1 MGLMLRNRGAI
12 LILMIN
18 IFILFVGVGLV
29 IPIMPAYM
37 ELLHING
44 TTVGFMVAA
53 FSLSQF
59 LFSPFAGR
67 LSDRVGRK
75 PIIIAGLLV
84 FALSEWMFGISNT
97 TFFLFFARI
106 LGGIGAALSM
116 PAIFAYVADVTTDEE
131 RGKAMGIVTA
141 ALTTGFIIGP
151 GIGGYL
157 SHLGIRAPFFG
168 AAIAGLIGALITF
181 MFLPKKVKREEV
193 ASIETTGQQ
202 GKEFL
207 PLWKQLLLSVKE
219 PYFFS
224 LIIVFIAAFGLANY
238 ETVFSLYVDHKFG
251 FTTEDIALIITL
263 GSIAGAVVQ
272 ATIFGKMLE
281 WFGEFKIIVWSLLI
295 TGIFVILFTFTH
307 TYWVIFAVTF
317 VVFLG
322 SDILRPALGTLLS
335 KMTKDEQGYLQGL
348 NSSYTSLGNI
358 LGPILAGSL
367 FDANIELPFYIGGL
381 VMIICFAIALRAGK
395 KYLST
400 QQ

>member
-44 TTVGFMVAA
+44 TTIGFMVAA

-67 LSDRVGRK
+67 LSDRLGRK

-84 FALSEWMFGISNT
+84 FALSEWMFGMSNT

-116 PAIFAYVADVTTDEE
+116 PAIFAYVADVTTEEE

-157 SHLGIRAPFFG
+157 SNFGIRAPFFG
-168 AAIAGLIGALITF
+168 AAIAGLIGAIITLI
-181 MFLPKKVKREEV
+181 FLPKKVKRSDEV
-193 ASIETTGQQ
+193 SSEPAIQQ

-207 PLWKQLLLSVKE
+207 PLWKQLILSVKE

-281 WFGEFKIIVWSLLI
+281 SFGEYKIILYSLLV

-307 TYWVIFAVTF
+307 TYWIIFAVTF
-317 VVFLG
+317 IIFLA

-358 LGPILAGSL
+358 VGPILAGSL

-381 VMIICFAIALRAGK
+381 VMIICFAIALIAGK
-395 KYLST
+395 KYLSPRD
-400 QQ
+400 

>member
-1 MGLMLRNRGAI
+1 MGLILRHRGAI
-12 LILMIN
+12 LILMLN

-29 IPIMPAYM
+29 IPIMPSYM
-37 ELLHING
+37 EFLHIDG

-75 PIIIAGLLV
+75 PIIITGLLV
-84 FALSEWMFGISNT
+84 FALSEWMFGASNT
-97 TFFLFFARI
+97 IFFLFFARI
-106 LGGIGAALSM
+106 LGGVGAALSM
-116 PAIFAYVADVTTDEE
+116 PAIFAYVADVTSDEE

-157 SHLGIRAPFFG
+157 AQLGLRVPFYG
-168 AAIAGLIGALITF
+168 AAVAGLIAALITLI
-181 MFLPKKVKREEV
+181 FLPKKVNIPQSKPVEV
-193 ASIETTGQQ
+193 PTQQ

-207 PLWKQLLLSVKE
+207 PLWKQLILSVKE

-238 ETVFSLYVDHKFG
+238 ETVFALYVDHKFG
-251 FTTEDIALIITL
+251 FTAEDIALIITL
-263 GSIAGAVVQ
+263 GSIAGAVIQ
-272 ATIFGKMLE
+272 ATIFGKLLD
-281 WFGEFKIIVWSLLI
+281 WFGEFKLM
-295 TGIFVILFTFTH
+295 TGMFVILLTCTH
-307 TYWVIFAVTF
+307 TYWIIFAVTF
-317 VVFLG
+317 IVFLG
-322 SDILRPALGTLLS
+322 SDLLRPALGTLLS

-358 LGPILAGSL
+358 VGPILAGSL
-367 FDANIELPFYIGGL
+367 FDTNIDFPFYVGGL
-381 VMIICFAIALRAGK
+381 VMIGCFAIALFAGK
-395 KYLST
+395 KFLT
-400 QQ
+400 PPQ